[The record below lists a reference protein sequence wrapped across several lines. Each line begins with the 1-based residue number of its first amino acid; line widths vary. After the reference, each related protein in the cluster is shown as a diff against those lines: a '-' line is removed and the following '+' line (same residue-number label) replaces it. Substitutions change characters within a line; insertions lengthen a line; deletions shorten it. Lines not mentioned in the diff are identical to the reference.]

1 MWTLLQ
7 LTELFVGLM
16 AILLIG
22 RYWSW
27 PGSRH
32 KDMPPDLNN
41 KYGPLVSLKVGVG
54 NMIVI
59 GGDGSLV
66 RHLLDKRGAIYSN
79 RPLQMSTEIAGKG
92 DDSSKWRLARKQIVQ
107 HYASSVVKTEY
118 VGLQEAESV
127 QLLHDFLHDP
137 KHFMQ
142 HPMRFTTS
150 VVTCLSMC
158 LPWAFFVLVTSMVRK
173 FLSLYCYLDYGVRC
187 ETYED
192 PAVRTIEEIMVR
204 VCDLLMPGSKPP
216 VEDFPWLRF
225 IPDFVSDWKARSR
238 NIGDLMDKLYGAWT
252 RGASGLNRGTL
263 SYKLRANEA
272 NSGLSRHFQAYIAGL
287 VLEGGSD
294 IVCSLVHF
302 TRREKLMPLPFSGR
316 RSNLDMHIND
326 TSSQERAR
334 KEIDALYDED
344 TLPRWVDEQ
353 AMPFVRAVIKEVL
366 RWRPPLPIAIPHR
379 LEQEIISSYQQMTIM
394 KGTSTPKIQQVN
406 CPEACEVSIKG
417 TSAYGID
424 IPVICNIWAI
434 HSNPERFDDP
444 KVFRPER
451 FLDYKMS
458 MAESIAQGDPF
469 ERDHFAF
476 GAGRRS
482 CPGVQVAEQDIFIA
496 LSRLLWAFEFSAPTG
511 TQVNVEQCA
520 FTGETVRH
528 PKEFPLVIKPR
539 SERRKATI
547 EREMAHAK
555 EHVFSQYGVYKPE

>member
-7 LTELFVGLM
+7 LTELFVGVM
-16 AILLIG
+16 AVLLIG
-22 RYWSW
+22 RYWPW

-32 KDMPPDLNN
+32 KDMPPGPTPLPILGNVLQMKPLDIYAQFQDLNN
-41 KYGPLVSLKVGVG
+41 KYGSLVSLKVGVG
-54 NMIVI
+54 NMIII

-66 RHLLDKRGAIYSN
+66 RYLLDKRGAIYSN
-79 RPLQMSTEIAGKG
+79 RPLQMSTEIAGRG
-92 DDSSKWRLARKQIVQ
+92 DGLLFQQDSSKWRLARKQIVQ

-127 QLLHDFLHDP
+127 QLLHNFLHDP

-150 VVTCLSMC
+150 VVTCLN
-158 LPWAFFVLVTSMVRK
+158 
-173 FLSLYCYLDYGVRC
+173 YGVRC

-192 PAVRTIEEIMVR
+192 PAVRIIEEIMVR

-216 VEDFPWLRF
+216 VEDFPWLWF
-225 IPDFVSDWKARSR
+225 IPDFVSDWKAKSR
-238 NIGDLMDKLYGAWT
+238 NIGDLMDKLYGDLADIAWT
-252 RGASGLNRGTL
+252 RGASGLNRDTL
-263 SYKLRANEA
+263 SYKLRASEA

-294 IVCSLVHF
+294 IVAGVILTCILILI
-302 TRREKLMPLPFSGR
+302 K
-316 RSNLDMHIND
+316 D
-326 TSSQERAR
+326 TPSQERAR

-344 TLPRWVDEQ
+344 TLPRWIDEQ

-379 LEQEIISSYQQMTIM
+379 LEQDDYYEGYFHP
-394 KGTSTPKIQQVN
+394 KNST
-406 CPEACEVSIKG
+406 
-417 TSAYGID
+417 
-424 IPVICNIWAI
+424 VICNIWAI

-451 FLDYKMS
+451 FLDHKMS

-482 CPGVQVAEQDIFIA
+482 CPGVQVAEQDVFIA

-511 TQVNVEQCA
+511 TQVNVEQSA

-555 EHVFSQYGVYKPE
+555 EHVFSQYGVYKSE

>member
-1 MWTLLQ
+1 MWTLLK
-7 LTELFVGLM
+7 LTELFVGVM

-27 PGSRH
+27 PGSRR
-32 KDMPPDLNN
+32 KDMPPGPTPLPILENVLQMKPLDIYAQFQDLNN

-92 DDSSKWRLARKQIVQ
+92 DGLLLTLDVHHGTGRFQQDSSKWRLARKQIVQ

-150 VVTCLSMC
+150 VVTCLN
-158 LPWAFFVLVTSMVRK
+158 
-173 FLSLYCYLDYGVRC
+173 YGVRC

-238 NIGDLMDKLYGAWT
+238 NIGDLMDKLYGDLADIAWT

-287 VLEGGSD
+287 VLEGGSG
-294 IVCSLVHF
+294 IVAGVILTCILILI
-302 TRREKLMPLPFSGR
+302 K
-316 RSNLDMHIND
+316 D

-366 RWRPPLPIAIPHR
+366 RWRPSLPIAIPHR
-379 LEQEIISSYQQMTIM
+379 LEQDDYYEGYFHP
-394 KGTSTPKIQQVN
+394 KDST
-406 CPEACEVSIKG
+406 
-417 TSAYGID
+417 
-424 IPVICNIWAI
+424 VICNIWAI
-434 HSNPERFDDP
+434 HSNPGRFDDP

-482 CPGVQVAEQDIFIA
+482 CPGVQVAEQDVFIA

-511 TQVNVEQCA
+511 TQVNVEQSA

>member
-32 KDMPPDLNN
+32 KDMPP
-41 KYGPLVSLKVGVG
+41 GPTPLPILGNVLQMKPLDIYAQLVGVG

-92 DDSSKWRLARKQIVQ
+92 DGLLLTLGVHHGTGRFQQDSSKWRLARKQIVQ

-150 VVTCLSMC
+150 VVTCLN
-158 LPWAFFVLVTSMVRK
+158 
-173 FLSLYCYLDYGVRC
+173 YGVRC

-225 IPDFVSDWKARSR
+225 IPDFMSDWKARSR
-238 NIGDLMDKLYGAWT
+238 NIGDLMDKLYGDLADIAWT

-302 TRREKLMPLPFSGR
+302 YAEREANASAFF
-316 RSNLDMHIND
+316 RSQELIKD
-326 TSSQERAR
+326 TPSQERAR

-379 LEQEIISSYQQMTIM
+379 LEQ
-394 KGTSTPKIQQVN
+394 GT
-406 CPEACEVSIKG
+406 G
-417 TSAYGID
+417 AYGID
-424 IPVICNIWAI
+424 ILVICNIWAI

-444 KVFRPER
+444 RVFRPER

-482 CPGVQVAEQDIFIA
+482 CPGVQVAEQDVFIA

-511 TQVNVEQCA
+511 TQVNLEQSA

-555 EHVFSQYGVYKPE
+555 EHVFSQYGVYKSE